1 MRTFLAA
8 SCALFLTTLGS
19 ASDLPREWTSVDGRK
34 VKAALS
40 EADSTKVTLIVAGGR
55 KVELTLDKLSQA
67 DRDYAK
73 DWLANESKRATTFGL
88 RVSGTRSTAVP
99 TFLKQN
105 SSSSGFSIGSKDLL
119 SVTVTSY
126 SGPLYTVKNTPG
138 EVMLEV
144 SAEMTAPGAPAGEQE
159 LDLSKLFLL
168 YLNED
173 KTEGRAAVGPRWRAK
188 AQSKMGISKSFTL
201 EADGKAMSFG
211 VGFTIPEQ
219 ASAVALRYE
228 GPVTIYVPLR

>member
-1 MRTFLAA
+1 
-8 SCALFLTTLGS
+8 
-19 ASDLPREWTSVDGRK
+19 
-34 VKAALS
+34 
-40 EADSTKVTLIVAGGR
+40 
-55 KVELTLDKLSQA
+55 
-67 DRDYAK
+67 
-73 DWLANESKRATTFGL
+73 
-88 RVSGTRSTAVP
+88 
-99 TFLKQN
+99 
-105 SSSSGFSIGSKDLL
+105 
-119 SVTVTSY
+119 
-126 SGPLYTVKNTPG
+126 
-138 EVMLEV
+138 MLEV